1 MFSSKEV
8 RVEGYPREV
17 IFMRLVNCSLQ
28 WSVSLLNTRNLV
40 RPIAHSD
47 TNSTSSNVETP
58 LVDNGFV
65 KVIPRCIRLAI
76 GGPFETGSRV
86 FGGPNC
92 W

>member
-1 MFSSKEV
+1 
-8 RVEGYPREV
+8 
-17 IFMRLVNCSLQ
+17 MRLVNCSLQ

-86 FGGPNC
+86 FGGPIAGEAFASFIDARQKADC
-92 W
+92 P